1 MWRDGQK
8 KRVFIYRMI
17 AASCIEEKIFE
28 RQLSKEGLSGVAT
41 NEQVATATL

>member
-28 RQLSKEGLSGVAT
+28 HQLSKALSSHL
-41 NEQVATATL
+41 QL